1 MIKEVYIVLKPFNFP
16 MDVGIDPLK
25 LLEIKFFFFFKK
37 FEYFFFFLNE
47 EIIKFQLYCN
57 KSILIDYF
65 NI

>member
-1 MIKEVYIVLKPFNFP
+1 

-65 NI
+65 NIKNKTK